1 MDEKEKP
8 KRKDL
13 RLKQYSYST
22 RGAYFITICTQDRKN
37 ILSHII
43 STFKRFCAK
52 EIGENIFQRGYFD
65 HIIRNREDYEK
76 HVKYIYENPLRFVYQ

>member
-37 ILSHII
+37 ILSHVAVVGAD
-43 STFKRFCAK
+43 KRVVEGADPYGK
-52 EIGENIFQRGYFD
+52 
-65 HIIRNREDYEK
+65 
-76 HVKYIYENPLRFVYQ
+76 